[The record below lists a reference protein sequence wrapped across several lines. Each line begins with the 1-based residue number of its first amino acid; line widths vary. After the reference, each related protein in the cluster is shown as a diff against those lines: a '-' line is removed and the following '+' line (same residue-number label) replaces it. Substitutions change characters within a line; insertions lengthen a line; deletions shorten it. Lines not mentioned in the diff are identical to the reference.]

1 MSLNFK
7 VGLKKQR
14 GFLMPLALFIV
25 VGLGALALALSRA
38 GTASASSVVLEG
50 ISTQAFYAA
59 ESGAQYAM
67 HRLMFD
73 ASDRV
78 EVDGRCAVV
87 DGDSLA
93 LTVSGLSGCR
103 VKLKCDRQVIL
114 GSEVHIYN
122 LTSAAT
128 CGGGD
133 LIAKRTLSVSALLE

>member
-1 MSLNFK
+1 MSLNSK
-7 VGLKKQR
+7 VGFKKQR
-14 GFLMPLALFIV
+14 GFLMPLALVIV

-50 ISTQAFYAA
+50 ISAQAFYAA

-93 LTVSGLSGCR
+93 LTASGLSGCR
-103 VKLKCDRQVIL
+103 VQLKCRRQIIT
-114 GSEVHIYN
+114 GSEVRIYS
-122 LTSAAT
+122 LTSAAI

-133 LIAKRTLSVSALLE
+133 LIAERTLSVSAPFE